1 MNQMKVIQ
9 NNKSDLQV
17 KIPMLNL
24 GKIVDDQDKEY
35 YANLGSDDLD
45 SITVTDDFLID
56 ATGTYTS
63 PLEDLKGIRT
73 ASGSFKNETT
83 MPLN

>member
-1 MNQMKVIQ
+1 MKVIQ

-35 YANLGSDDLD
+35 YA
-45 SITVTDDFLID
+45 
-56 ATGTYTS
+56 
-63 PLEDLKGIRT
+63 
-73 ASGSFKNETT
+73 
-83 MPLN
+83 